1 MPLLCITH
9 GDNDDSMYHSDYA
22 DVPFIEVDA
31 RFQRYC
37 TVFSR
42 ITVGT
47 LEFGMADPR
56 VTSAHSIRLY
66 ESNIGNCNLLS
77 C

>member
-37 TVFSR
+37 TVFRGSQL
-42 ITVGT
+42 G
-47 LEFGMADPR
+47 LW
-56 VTSAHSIRLY
+56 
-66 ESNIGNCNLLS
+66 NLGWQIQE
-77 C
+77 